1 MTVLTGAAALGPKCL
16 PQGGGKE
23 FRGVNPATGQPL
35 EPIYRTATSGQ
46 LEAAVGAAHDAAQ
59 VLVDIPGK
67 QKARF
72 LRTAADRIEA
82 IVNDLVVRVGQET
95 GLPEPRVRGETAR
108 TVGQLRLYA
117 SIVEEGSWVDARI
130 DPALPDRQP
139 LPRPDLRS
147 MQRALGPVA
156 VFGAS
161 NFPLAY
167 SVAGGDTASALA
179 AGCPVVVKAHPGHPG
194 VSEMVG
200 RAVLAAAE
208 AEKMPEGTFA
218 VLFDASY
225 EVGEALVKHPY
236 IKAVGFTGSLHAGR
250 HLFNLAAA
258 RDEPIPVYA
267 EMGSLN
273 PVFLLPGALAAR
285 GPKIAEGLHQSMT
298 MGLGQMCTK
307 PGLVFTDGNDGFR
320 QRLVELA
327 RETPA
332 GCMLHAG
339 IARNFGDGVERMRSN
354 SNVQTLVTADQA
366 PTAAAAGVSVFE
378 TTAAA
383 LADNPELATEVFGP
397 STMLVRYTTRDEMLA
412 AARSLTGQ
420 LAAAIHGDEAEL
432 ADYGDLISILADRVG
447 RVVFNQYPTGVD
459 VGHAIVHGGPYPAS
473 TDGRTTSVG
482 ALAIHRFA
490 RQVCYQN
497 FPDAALPPAL
507 QAANPLGIRRT
518 VDGKLE
524 LAAAG

>member
-1 MTVLTGAAALGPKCL
+1 MTTLTGAAALGSKNL

-23 FRGVNPATGQPL
+23 FRAVNPATGQAIDPV
-35 EPIYRTATSGQ
+35 YRTATSAQ
-46 LEAAVGAAHDAAQ
+46 LEAAVGAAHEAAPA
-59 VLVDIPGK
+59 LADMPGK

-72 LRTAADRIEA
+72 LRATADRIEA

-139 LPRPDLRS
+139 LARPDLRS

-179 AGCPVVVKAHPGHPG
+179 AGCPVIVKAHPGHPG

-200 RAVLAAAE
+200 RAVLAAVE
-208 AEKMPEGTFA
+208 AEKMPAGTFA

-225 EVGEALVKHPY
+225 EVGEALVRHPY

-258 RDEPIPVYA
+258 REEPIPVYA

-285 GPKIAEGLHQSMT
+285 GPKIAEGLHLSVT
-298 MGLGQMCTK
+298 TGAGQFCTK
-307 PGLVFTDGNDGFR
+307 PGLVFTDGSGEFR
-320 QRLVELA
+320 KRFVDLM
-327 RETPA
+327 RGTPA

-339 IARNFGDGVERMRSN
+339 IARNYGDGLERLRGD
-354 SNVQTLVTADQA
+354 SNVQTLLTADQS
-366 PTAAAAGVSVFE
+366 PTAAAAGAAVFE

-397 STMLVRYTTRDEMLA
+397 STMFVRYTTRDEMLA

-432 ADYGDLISILADRVG
+432 ADYNDLIAILSDRVG
-447 RVVFNQYPTGVD
+447 RVIFNQFPTGVD

-497 FPDAALPPAL
+497 FPDVALPPAL

-524 LAAAG
+524 LPVVG